1 MGLLIGFVALPL
13 IYYSKFLIDFSCF
26 SLFTG
31 IWILQEEIHEL
42 LLSFAEV
49 GATVVRLKG
58 GDPLVSFLHAF
69 SCWCYGTMR
78 AIGSR
83 KLLVILIFSQPLW
96 FYWFLMKCLLNI
108 EKLSIL
114 QNKFL
119 LYVLTDM
126 WNTAIV
132 FVLIMLYLGWVL
144 IFLIT
149 IVEDC

>member
-31 IWILQEEIHEL
+31 ILILQEEIHEL

-58 GDPLVSFLHAF
+58 GDRSAGKFF
-69 SCWCYGTMR
+69 TCFF
-78 AIGSR
+78 
-83 KLLVILIFSQPLW
+83 LLVLWYHESHWLKKVVGYINFRSTTLILLISHEMF
-96 FYWFLMKCLLNI
+96 I
-108 EKLSIL
+108 EYRKLSIL

-126 WNTAIV
+126 
-132 FVLIMLYLGWVL
+132 
-144 IFLIT
+144 
-149 IVEDC
+149 